1 MSDPLDTLSK
11 LFDTLKDASNR
22 NEKST
27 DKLID
32 QQIKLIGE
40 IKNMPVSDIK
50 QALKDHVDQTAT
62 DKKDVDTYKTEI
74 MDMLKVILG
83 RINKMMTVFALV
95 VSITVGSYVIIR
107 YLADDQTRIES
118 LKKELQEE
126 REKEQQ
132 ALIDEIKKEMEKLH
146 QQQDIMNE
154 GAAP

>member
-146 QQQDIMNE
+146 QQKDIMNE